1 MIYIVH
7 GDDVSKSRL
16 LIQNQQKKMGLESRL
31 ELKISEITP
40 TQLLEKSCSRDLFG
54 NPPFIVLD
62 ISDAGRMDLSSF
74 IEKMEKIPKDTTLI
88 ILSEKELPKSN
99 IFIKNIKNLKAKLN
113 LNEIAP
119 QSNIFNFVDAV
130 FYKQRGKAYQELSKL
145 LKDDVSP
152 FEIFS
157 MLNYGLRTIASAKFE
172 SPSYQKMSNFV
183 KRKAYSQSKLFSQEQ
198 IAELF
203 EKLREIDMESKLSEI
218 DEDLLIPTTIETVL
232 NS

>member
-1 MIYIVH
+1 M
-7 GDDVSKSRL
+7 
-16 LIQNQQKKMGLESRL
+16 
-31 ELKISEITP
+31 
-40 TQLLEKSCSRDLFG
+40 
-54 NPPFIVLD
+54 
-62 ISDAGRMDLSSF
+62 
-74 IEKMEKIPKDTTLI
+74 
-88 ILSEKELPKSN
+88 SEKELPKGN

-130 FYKQRGKAYQELSKL
+130 FYKQREKAYQELSKL

-157 MLNYGLRTIASAKFE
+157 MLNYGLRTVASAKFE
-172 SPSYQKMSNFV
+172 SPSYQKMSDFV
-183 KRKAYSQSKLFSQEQ
+183 KRKAYSQSKLFSKEQ

-203 EKLREIDMESKLSEI
+203 EKLRKIDMESKLSEI

>member
-1 MIYIVH
+1 M
-7 GDDVSKSRL
+7 
-16 LIQNQQKKMGLESRL
+16 
-31 ELKISEITP
+31 
-40 TQLLEKSCSRDLFG
+40 
-54 NPPFIVLD
+54 
-62 ISDAGRMDLSSF
+62 
-74 IEKMEKIPKDTTLI
+74 I

-130 FYKQRGKAYQELSKL
+130 FYKQREKAYQELSKL

-157 MLNYGLRTIASAKFE
+157 MLNYGLRTVASAKFE
-172 SPSYQKMSNFV
+172 SPSYQKMSDFV
-183 KRKAYSQSKLFSQEQ
+183 KRKAYSQSKLFSKEQ

-203 EKLREIDMESKLSEI
+203 EKLRKIDMESKLSEI

>member
-7 GDDVSKSRL
+7 GNDISKSRL

-40 TQLLEKSCSRDLFG
+40 TQLLEKSRSKDLFG

-62 ISDAGRMDLSSF
+62 VSDAGRMDLSPF
-74 IEKMEKIPKDTTLI
+74 VEKMKEIPDLATLI

-99 IFIKNIKNLKAKLN
+99 IFIKNLQNLKAKLN
-113 LNEIAP
+113 LNETAP
-119 QSNIFNFVDAV
+119 QSNIFNLVDAV
-130 FYKQRGKAYQELSKL
+130 FYRQRERAYRELSKL
-145 LKDDVSP
+145 QNDAVSP

-157 MLNYGLRTIASAKFE
+157 TLLYGLRTIATVKFE
-172 SPSYQKMSNFV
+172 SPSYKKLSDFV
-183 KRKAYSQSKLFSQEQ
+183 KRKAQAQSKLFSKEQ
-198 IAELF
+198 IIDLF
-203 EKLREIDMESKLSEI
+203 EKLRKIDMESKLSEI
-218 DEDLLIPTTIETVL
+218 DEDLLIPMVIETVL